1 MPEARIAP
9 ITDTP
14 IVPPMVRKNWAALVA
29 APRWRLG
36 TPFCT
41 TSDEVLDQQ
50 AEPEA
55 GDDHRH
61 GGVHARPEP
70 ASSVES
76 SRKPAPMTTGPA
88 ISAQR

>member
-1 MPEARIAP
+1 MPEARIEP

-41 TSDEVLDQQ
+41 ASERFWISRPSPRPVTIIATVACSA
-50 AEPEA
+50 AEPTPMVA
-55 GDDHRH
+55 
-61 GGVHARPEP
+61 
-70 ASSVES
+70 S

-88 ISAQR
+88 TSAQR